1 MVFDD
6 KPKFCQVKG
15 WLRVVEVHCRVFLKK
30 KLEKFNAAFT
40 RKVRKTM
47 IFWHFWP
54 FLTKKRF
61 FRVKKNFYEKNGRAI
76 ILKIF
81 VPNIPENFRTIPWT
95 VSEIKR
101 NGRTDER
108 TDERTN
114 GRTDETDSIGP
125 SRLKPGTKNRPHL
138 LGNWPTKCFLNILNK
153 KNFFFFLGNFSTIF

>member
-1 MVFDD
+1 M
-6 KPKFCQVKG
+6 
-15 WLRVVEVHCRVFLKK
+15 VEVHCRVFLKK

-47 IFWHFWP
+47 IFGIFGHFLP
-54 FLTKKRF
+54 KKRF
-61 FRVKKNFYEKNGRAI
+61 FRVKQNFYGKNGRAI

-101 NGRTDER
+101 
-108 TDERTN
+108 DERTN
-114 GRTDETDSIGP
+114 ERTNETDSIGP

-153 KNFFFFLGNFSTIF
+153 KKNFFFLGNFSTIF